1 MPNKTRPLINGDW
14 IGSCNET
21 LDNKCQ
27 CKRPASWVVLNEDG
41 SDSPFQMCNR
51 CKVLADAGVTNA
63 PILPIEGTGTV
74 QIQVPFVNPQTP
86 EEVEADLAVLNGET
100 KSEPNSTTNT
110 SAATATSSVTG
121 TTPSSATT
129 SS

>member
-1 MPNKTRPLINGDW
+1 MPNKTRPLSTGDW
-14 IGSCNET
+14 ISSCNET
-21 LDNKCQ
+21 LTNKCQ
-27 CKRPASWVVLNEDG
+27 CKRPASWVVLYEDG

-51 CKVLADAGVTNA
+51 CKVLSDMGVTNA

-74 QIQVPFVNPQTP
+74 QMQLPFVNPQTP
-86 EEVEADLAVLNGET
+86 EEVEADLVVLNGEIKNGDNT
-100 KSEPNSTTNT
+100 TDTSTAAAAST
-110 SAATATSSVTG
+110 SIPG

>member
-1 MPNKTRPLINGDW
+1 MPNKTRPLVTGDW

-21 LDNKCQ
+21 LVNKCQ

-51 CKVLADAGVTNA
+51 CKVLADMGVTNA
-63 PILPIEGTGTV
+63 PILPIANTGTV
-74 QIQVPFVNPQTP
+74 QMQVPFVNPQTP
-86 EEVEADLAVLNGET
+86 EEVEADLAVLNGEI
-100 KSEPNSTTNT
+100 KNGDSAANT
-110 SAATATSSVTG
+110 PSAATANSSVTG